1 MQLKRIDKGEYI
13 MKNKKLIAIII
24 TVALTFTACQSSKAN
39 IGASTE
45 VSGDSTSVTETTVST
60 SSVETSEVST
70 EESKDVTLSNEDKR
84 RIELFERAST
94 VKRDDSEGAILKK
107 MGDGYIV
114 TGSGISRYLY
124 EICPWEYFEVGNGLG
139 DYLAYY
145 NYKSEEVELNGN
157 ISRFPKE
164 ISDKLNQLNSEST
177 LENVVELFGDPFE
190 VDNMTYWKFT
200 NEDGN
205 EENGIIYFGDN
216 KVSLFFGYTNEL
228 KVYII
233 NSIKYVDR
241 IGNHDYMEEE

>member
-1 MQLKRIDKGEYI
+1 
-13 MKNKKLIAIII
+13 MKKFAGIAF
-24 TVALTFTACQSSKAN
+24 VMSAVMLTACQNNVVNSDITAE
-39 IGASTE
+39 STE
-45 VSGDSTSVTETTVST
+45 NTSGITQTSNTEQNGDDSK
-60 SSVETSEVST
+60 
-70 EESKDVTLSNEDKR
+70 EESGTESLTKEEQR
-84 RIELFERAST
+84 RNELFERAST

-114 TGSGISRYLY
+114 IGSGISRYLY

-177 LENVVELFGDPFE
+177 LENVEELFGNPSE
-190 VDNMTYWKFT
+190 SDNMLVYNFT
-200 NEDGN
+200 AVEK
-205 EENGIIYFGDN
+205 GIEYFGEDN
-216 KVSLFFGYTNEL
+216 VWLYFGYTDKL
-228 KVYII
+228 KVYIP
-233 NSIKYVDR
+233 NSIVYVNR

>member
-1 MQLKRIDKGEYI
+1 
-13 MKNKKLIAIII
+13 MKNKKLVAIII
-24 TVALTFTACQSSKAN
+24 TASFMLTACQSSKAN

-45 VSGDSTSVTETTVST
+45 VPEDSTSVTETTVST

-70 EESKDVTLSNEDKR
+70 EENRGETLSNEDKR

-114 TGSGISRYLY
+114 IGSGISRYLY

-177 LENVVELFGDPFE
+177 LENVEELFGNPSE
-190 VDNMTYWKFT
+190 SDNMLVYNFT
-200 NEDGN
+200 AVEK
-205 EENGIIYFGDN
+205 GIEYFGEDN
-216 KVSLFFGYTNEL
+216 VWLYFGYTDKL
-228 KVYII
+228 KVYIP
-233 NSIKYVDR
+233 NSIVYVNR

>member
-1 MQLKRIDKGEYI
+1 

-24 TVALTFTACQSSKAN
+24 TASFMLTACQSSKAN

-45 VSGDSTSVTETTVST
+45 VPEDSTSVTETTVST

-114 TGSGISRYLY
+114 IGSGISRYLY

-177 LENVVELFGDPFE
+177 LENVEELFGNPSE
-190 VDNMTYWKFT
+190 SDNMLVYNFT
-200 NEDGN
+200 AVEK
-205 EENGIIYFGDN
+205 GIEYFGEDN
-216 KVSLFFGYTNEL
+216 VWLYFGYTDKL
-228 KVYII
+228 KVYIP
-233 NSIKYVDR
+233 NSIVYVNR

>member
-1 MQLKRIDKGEYI
+1 

-24 TVALTFTACQSSKAN
+24 TAALTLTACQSSKAN

-45 VSGDSTSVTETTVST
+45 VPGDSTSVTETTVST

-114 TGSGISRYLY
+114 IGSGISHYLY

-177 LENVVELFGDPFE
+177 LENVEELFGNPSE
-190 VDNMTYWKFT
+190 SDNMLVYNFT
-200 NEDGN
+200 AVEK
-205 EENGIIYFGDN
+205 GIEYFGEDN
-216 KVSLFFGYTNEL
+216 VWLYFGYTDKL
-228 KVYII
+228 KVYIP
-233 NSIKYVDR
+233 NSIVYVNR

>member
-1 MQLKRIDKGEYI
+1 
-13 MKNKKLIAIII
+13 MKKFAGIAF
-24 TVALTFTACQSSKAN
+24 VMSAVMLTACQNNVVNSDITAE
-39 IGASTE
+39 STE
-45 VSGDSTSVTETTVST
+45 NTSGITQTSNTEQNGDDSK
-60 SSVETSEVST
+60 
-70 EESKDVTLSNEDKR
+70 EESGTESLTKEEQR
-84 RIELFERAST
+84 RNELFERAST

-177 LENVVELFGDPFE
+177 LENVEELFGNPSE
-190 VDNMTYWKFT
+190 SDNMLVYNFT
-200 NEDGN
+200 AVEK
-205 EENGIIYFGDN
+205 GIEYFGEDN
-216 KVSLFFGYTNEL
+216 VWLYFGYTDKL
-228 KVYII
+228 KVYIS
-233 NSIKYVDR
+233 NSIVYVNR

>member
-1 MQLKRIDKGEYI
+1 

-70 EESKDVTLSNEDKR
+70 EESRGETLSNEDKR

-114 TGSGISRYLY
+114 IGSGISRYLY

-177 LENVVELFGDPFE
+177 LENVEELFGNPSE
-190 VDNMTYWKFT
+190 SDNMLVYNFT
-200 NEDGN
+200 AVEK
-205 EENGIIYFGDN
+205 GIEYFGEDN
-216 KVSLFFGYTNEL
+216 VWLYFGYTDKL
-228 KVYII
+228 KVYIP
-233 NSIKYVDR
+233 NSIVYVNR

>member
-1 MQLKRIDKGEYI
+1 

-70 EESKDVTLSNEDKR
+70 EENRGETLSNEDKR

-177 LENVVELFGDPFE
+177 LENVEELFGNPSE
-190 VDNMTYWKFT
+190 SDNMLVYNFT
-200 NEDGN
+200 AVEK
-205 EENGIIYFGDN
+205 GIEYFGEDN
-216 KVSLFFGYTNEL
+216 VWLYFGYTDKL
-228 KVYII
+228 KVYIP
-233 NSIKYVDR
+233 NSIVYVNR

>member
-1 MQLKRIDKGEYI
+1 
-13 MKNKKLIAIII
+13 MKNKKLVAIII
-24 TVALTFTACQSSKAN
+24 TASFMLTACQSSKAN

-45 VSGDSTSVTETTVST
+45 VPGDSTSVTETTVST

-114 TGSGISRYLY
+114 IGSGISRYLY

-145 NYKSEEVELNGN
+145 NYKSEEVKLNGN

-177 LENVVELFGDPFE
+177 LENVEELFGNPSE
-190 VDNMTYWKFT
+190 SDNMLVYNFT
-200 NEDGN
+200 AVEK
-205 EENGIIYFGDN
+205 GIEYFGEDN
-216 KVSLFFGYTNEL
+216 VWLYFGYTDKL
-228 KVYII
+228 KVYIP
-233 NSIKYVDR
+233 NSIVYVNR
-241 IGNHDYMEEE
+241 IGNHDFMEKNDSEE

>member
-1 MQLKRIDKGEYI
+1 

-60 SSVETSEVST
+60 SSVETSVAST
-70 EESKDVTLSNEDKR
+70 DESNNEILSEKDKR
-84 RIELFERAST
+84 RKELFEKAST
-94 VKRDDSEGAILKK
+94 VKRDDREWDILKK
-107 MGDGYIV
+107 MGDGYREI
-114 TGSGISRYLY
+114 GSGISRYLY
-124 EICPWEYFEVGNGLG
+124 EIYPWEYFQVGNGMG
-139 DYLAYY
+139 DFLAYY

-233 NSIKYVDR
+233 NSVKYVDR

>member
-1 MQLKRIDKGEYI
+1 

-60 SSVETSEVST
+60 SSVETSVAST
-70 EESKDVTLSNEDKR
+70 DESNNEILSEKDKR
-84 RIELFERAST
+84 RKELFERAST
-94 VKRDDSEGAILKK
+94 VKRDDREWDILEK
-107 MGDGYIV
+107 MGDGYREI
-114 TGSGISRYLY
+114 GSGISRYLY
-124 EICPWEYFEVGNGLG
+124 EIYPWEYFQVGNGMG
-139 DYLAYY
+139 DFLAYY

-177 LENVVELFGDPFE
+177 LENVEELFGNPSE
-190 VDNMTYWKFT
+190 SDNMLVYNFT
-200 NEDGN
+200 AVEK
-205 EENGIIYFGDN
+205 GIEYFGEDN
-216 KVSLFFGYTNEL
+216 VWLYFGYTDKL
-228 KVYII
+228 KVYIP
-233 NSIKYVDR
+233 NSIVYVNR

>member
-1 MQLKRIDKGEYI
+1 

-24 TVALTFTACQSSKAN
+24 TAALTLTACQSSKAN

-45 VSGDSTSVTETTVST
+45 VPEDSTSVTETTVST
-60 SSVETSEVST
+60 SSIETSEVST

-114 TGSGISRYLY
+114 IGSGISRYLY
-124 EICPWEYFEVGNGLG
+124 DICPWEYFEVGNGLG

-145 NYKSEEVELNGN
+145 NYKSEEVKLNGN

-177 LENVVELFGDPFE
+177 LENVEELFGNPSE
-190 VDNMTYWKFT
+190 SDNMLVYNFT
-200 NEDGN
+200 AVEK
-205 EENGIIYFGDN
+205 GIEYFGEDN
-216 KVSLFFGYTNEL
+216 VWLYFGYTDKL
-228 KVYII
+228 KVYIP
-233 NSIKYVDR
+233 NSIVYVNR

>member
-1 MQLKRIDKGEYI
+1 
-13 MKNKKLIAIII
+13 MKKFAGIAF
-24 TVALTFTACQSSKAN
+24 VMSAVMLTACQNNVVNSDITAE
-39 IGASTE
+39 STE
-45 VSGDSTSVTETTVST
+45 NTSGITQTSNTEQNGDDSK
-60 SSVETSEVST
+60 
-70 EESKDVTLSNEDKR
+70 EENRGVTLSNEDKR

-145 NYKSEEVELNGN
+145 NYKSEEVKLNGN

-177 LENVVELFGDPFE
+177 LENVEELFGNPSE
-190 VDNMTYWKFT
+190 SDNMLVYNFT
-200 NEDGN
+200 AVEK
-205 EENGIIYFGDN
+205 GIEYFGEDN
-216 KVSLFFGYTNEL
+216 VWLYFGYTDKL
-228 KVYII
+228 KVYIP
-233 NSIKYVDR
+233 NSIVYVNR

>member
-1 MQLKRIDKGEYI
+1 

-24 TVALTFTACQSSKAN
+24 TAALTLTACQSSKAN

-60 SSVETSEVST
+60 SSIETSEVST

-114 TGSGISRYLY
+114 IGSGISRYLY

-177 LENVVELFGDPFE
+177 LENVEELFGNPSE
-190 VDNMTYWKFT
+190 SDNMLVYNFT
-200 NEDGN
+200 AVEK
-205 EENGIIYFGDN
+205 GIEYFGEDN
-216 KVSLFFGYTNEL
+216 VWLYFGYTDKL
-228 KVYII
+228 KVYIP
-233 NSIKYVDR
+233 NSIVYVNR

>member
-1 MQLKRIDKGEYI
+1 
-13 MKNKKLIAIII
+13 MKKFAGIAF
-24 TVALTFTACQSSKAN
+24 VMSAVMLTACQNNVVNSDITAE
-39 IGASTE
+39 STE
-45 VSGDSTSVTETTVST
+45 NTSGITQTSNTEQNGDDSK
-60 SSVETSEVST
+60 
-70 EESKDVTLSNEDKR
+70 EESGTESLTKEEQR
-84 RIELFERAST
+84 RNELFERAST

-177 LENVVELFGDPFE
+177 LENVEELFGNPSE
-190 VDNMTYWKFT
+190 SDNMLVYNFT
-200 NEDGN
+200 AVEK
-205 EENGIIYFGDN
+205 GIEYFGEDN
-216 KVSLFFGYTNEL
+216 VWLYFGYTDKL
-228 KVYII
+228 KVYIP
-233 NSIKYVDR
+233 NSIVYVNR

>member
-1 MQLKRIDKGEYI
+1 
-13 MKNKKLIAIII
+13 MKKFAGIAF
-24 TVALTFTACQSSKAN
+24 VMSAVMLTACQNNVVNSDITAE
-39 IGASTE
+39 STE
-45 VSGDSTSVTETTVST
+45 NTSGITQTSNTEQNGDDSK
-60 SSVETSEVST
+60 
-70 EESKDVTLSNEDKR
+70 EESGTESLTKEEQR
-84 RIELFERAST
+84 RNELFERAST

-145 NYKSEEVELNGN
+145 NYKSEEVKLNGN

-177 LENVVELFGDPFE
+177 LENVEELFGNPSE
-190 VDNMTYWKFT
+190 SDNMLVYNFT
-200 NEDGN
+200 AVEK
-205 EENGIIYFGDN
+205 GIEYFGEDN
-216 KVSLFFGYTNEL
+216 VWLYFGYTDKL
-228 KVYII
+228 KVYIP
-233 NSIKYVDR
+233 NSIVYVNR